1 MILLKFLKVGGILLV
16 LFGISYGGYHVLFQ
30 DTPTQ
35 KTSINSTKE
44 ISEPDIKTVFPS
56 LSKNFSTLLLS
67 GTVRSNETGKIFTR
81 ADGIVK
87 DIYVEVGDK
96 VKVGQTLAS
105 LLPHGVE
112 GEAET
117 IIAEKRA
124 MRDKAKVEYESALKL
139 ATASRSTSQ
148 TNVDTTNIRESSNVA
163 FTKQSILLS
172 KTSLENT
179 KKLLDQTKK
188 TQEAQLSE
196 AENEITQ
203 TVKQAIIAGNNAFQ
217 TANKIIFT
225 DRSNLGSINISESN
239 LSQYYGALNSS
250 TRSKFA
256 TSYNQAREQKNTVS
270 TLDAEAQKNAV
281 ISYFSIIDQLLTNT
295 EALLRA
301 TVSNMDISQSMLDT
315 GITEIHDAQES
326 LAMAREKFTN
336 AVQAKAVLEK
346 EQESSLTELE
356 NTVKEQEA
364 MIASNTEAVKLAQA
378 DQSRNS
384 LLAEKEKTQTEVERN
399 TDIAKMGAELA
410 LAEAALASELTKSG
424 HQVIKAPFNGVI
436 AKRNIRIGDTVMNTD
451 AAFEVVQ
458 INSALAKNAKAVV
471 QFGAPEDLFNIINEG
486 NEVEIVVPGQ
496 ENQSYT
502 AMVTSK
508 SSLID
513 PASRV
518 FTLLATIKDDV
529 FLPDNSN
536 VRVRVATEKNPAWQ
550 VSSRSIK
557 RMDGENY
564 IWLLGEDNNPQKILI
579 TLLAEDGEFADIR
592 GENLG
597 TSSKVILDPP
607 DSFLKKK
614 IEEKKD
620 FSEAPMS
627 H

>member
-67 GTVRSNETGKIFTR
+67 GTLRSNETGKIFTR

-96 VKVGQTLAS
+96 VKAGQTLAS

-336 AVQAKAVLEK
+336 AVQSKTVLEK

-597 TSSKVILDPP
+597 ASSKVILDPP